1 MVSRSSEGNEG
12 PHPSS
17 RTPGTPAKTRVS
29 KLGSSP
35 SKRDEKSGEGRV
47 VKSSAK
53 DVAELKDY
61 QLGDCLGRGAFGS
74 VYRAL
79 NWNTG
84 ETVAVKQIKLADL
97 PKSEL
102 RVIMLEIDL
111 LKNLDHP
118 NIVKYHG
125 FVKSAETLNIILEYC
140 ENGSLHSI
148 SKNFG
153 RFPENLVGLYMSQV
167 LHGLLYLHEQGV
179 IHRDIKGANILTTKE
194 GLVKLADFGVA
205 SRTTGL
211 SESSVV
217 GTPYWMA
224 PEVIE
229 LSGATTASD
238 IWSLGCTV
246 IELLEGKP
254 PYYNLQPM
262 PALFRI
268 VNDDHPPLPQGAS
281 PAVKDFLMQC
291 FQKDPNLRVS
301 ARKLLKH
308 PWIVNAR
315 RSDSVVPKKSTEYEE
330 AVRSVQEW
338 NEALRSPGAG
348 TLRKPFRHDR
358 QSPSPLR
365 RNQLPSRNTPT
376 KDALPAPVVSNA
388 KDQSLLSNATA
399 EDNWDDDFA
408 TAISPS
414 ALQLPHLRPHDNFGG
429 MLSSEKLKAFASLDG
444 TVIKSENSFG
454 DFNDSFRTTLHCG
467 ESDPLQTIRPFPFKQ
482 TGTDDGFAQ
491 KSPLQME
498 PKRSTPF
505 VHNVPILTQNP
516 VPPSR
521 QARPAS
527 FYKENSVEDYS
538 DIIITDEDV
547 LGRKLNGV
555 KVRMEANI
563 YPNVDDC
570 LSDLFQETDE
580 ERYISNSADLP
591 PSKEIVRYHT
601 PSRDDEQEPHLR
613 RQLSTKRHRSAVE
626 IHRFAENERDED
638 FSDILGPEE
647 VALDKPDSD
656 GSSDRSTLMLN
667 SRHSNNSWLG
677 DQDDEDDPFA
687 QLEEGLDEMDLEA
700 NIARDKYARLR
711 GQVEGLVSSLKTS
724 QDEDVLED
732 ISEQLLTI
740 FCDLP
745 ETKNIIMS
753 AHGMLPILEI
763 LDTCRRRNVV
773 SCLLKIV
780 NAIIYEDYEIQ
791 ENLCFVG
798 GIPIINE
805 FASKKYPRE
814 IRLEA
819 AAFVQQMYQTS
830 TLTLQMFVSAGGL
843 NVLVEFLE
851 DDYEDERDLVLIG
864 VNGIW
869 SVFELQGSTPKNDF
883 CRILSRSSVLDPLS
897 LVLSRVLD
905 EGGELA
911 EIVEGRIASI
921 FFVFSQAENHVKE
934 MVAERTV
941 LHRVLKELKRM
952 TPAHQITMLKF
963 IKNLS
968 MLSTTLDSLQNSN
981 AIDVLTDLLRS
992 TIKRPHFREVSNQIL
1007 NTIYNMCRLNKS
1019 RQEDAAL
1026 NGIVPLLQKIVKT
1039 ERPLKEFALPIL
1051 CDMAHSGKV
1060 GRRELWRNRGLP
1072 FYISLLSDPYWQ
1084 VTALDAIFT
1093 WLQEE
1098 TAKVEEH
1105 LLSYHPDQP
1114 SFTESIIRC
1123 LTVSKANAFENLL
1136 EPLQK
1141 LLRLSPPIA
1150 LTFAREDM
1158 FVRIRQKL
1166 HHNKAAVRLNLLRII
1181 SSICEASEDHGGLL
1195 AEYGLLEAI
1204 RELEHDPAILVRDMA
1219 GKLIQANERS
1229 ESYGLGKRRPGVRR
1243 GSTATT
1249 PPGLLTNQ
1257 SAPSTPSVPRTNQ
1270 SKNYFD
1276 GREVQRHPRNALSG
1290 SALALRPASRDGASP
1305 ALAVGGSKG
1314 SNASSAS
1321 RNRLPRDDVRHLYRA
1336 AQRTGRVV
1344 GTLAVCINDYRVTL
1358 KQDTPTEEERQEA
1371 IRACHKRCAER
1382 TLRVLEKNGSIFI
1395 KLGQHL
1401 SSMGYL
1407 LPLEWTTTFVPLQD
1421 KCPVSSI
1428 ESVEEMFVTD
1438 TGHRIDEL
1446 FSSFEPLP
1454 IGAAS
1459 LAQVHIGT
1467 LKETGQKVAVKVQHP
1482 ALAEWVPLDLAL
1494 TRFTFSMLKRFFPEY
1509 DLEWLSNEMDFSL
1522 PQELDFRM
1530 EAENARRASEYFR
1543 NHSDAPLVIPEVM
1556 WAQKRILVME
1566 FLSGHRPDDLEYLD
1580 SNHIDRDEVSAAFA
1594 HIFNEMIFGDNAPLH
1609 CDPHGGNIA
1618 IRKNPNRRRHNF
1630 DIILYDHG
1638 LYRDIPRDLRRNYAK
1653 LWLAVI
1659 EADEGRMR
1667 EYARKVAGITDEQF
1681 PLFASAIT
1689 GRDYT
1694 VLANKDVASPRT
1706 AAEKENISG
1715 ALGEGMLQQLVEL
1728 LGQVPRIILLIL
1740 KTNDLTNIAC
1750 SPPSA
1755 RSLDENLHTRQGPI
1769 RTFLILARYATRTV
1783 FEEKI
1788 ENINET
1794 GGMLRPL
1801 NFLRFLWAWTGYL
1814 RVELKLS
1821 IYETLLSMKSRFG
1834 LI

>member
-555 KVRMEANI
+555 K
-563 YPNVDDC
+563 
-570 LSDLFQETDE
+570 ETDE

-1270 SKNYFD
+1270 SKSYFD

-1530 EAENARRASEYFR
+1530 EAENARRASEYFK

-1740 KTNDLTNIAC
+1740 KTNDLT
-1750 SPPSA
+1750 

-1783 FEEKI
+1783 FEEKM

>member
-1 MVSRSSEGNEG
+1 MVSRSNEG
-12 PHPSS
+12 PEGHPPAS
-17 RTPGTPAKTRVS
+17 RTPGPPPKARLS
-29 KLGSSP
+29 RLGSSP
-35 SKRDEKSGEGRV
+35 SKRDEKAKDDRMG
-47 VKSSAK
+47 KTSAK

-84 ETVAVKQIKLADL
+84 ETVAVKQIKLVDL

-111 LKNLDHP
+111 LKNLDHA

-148 SKNFG
+148 AKNFG
-153 RFPENLVGLYMSQV
+153 RFPETLVGVYMSQV
-167 LHGLLYLHEQGV
+167 LHGLLYLHDQGV

-338 NEALRSPGAG
+338 NEALRSPESGG
-348 TLRKPFRHDR
+348 
-358 QSPSPLR
+358 LR
-365 RNQLPSRNTPT
+365 RGTRSDSQNPPSLRLDTRYTPT
-376 KDALPAPVVSNA
+376 KDSLPSPASRNVADRFRSPIS
-388 KDQSLLSNATA
+388 TE

-444 TVIKSENSFG
+444 TVLKS
-454 DFNDSFRTTLHCG
+454 DDSFEDFDDPFGKSLQAG
-467 ESDPLQTIRPFPFKQ
+467 DSDPLKTIRPSPSQ
-482 TGTDDGFAQ
+482 QTSTGTPHAQ
-491 KSPLQME
+491 NIPYAPHMRRGPPLNTSINPSHGGQILQNSSSPIRQQ
-498 PKRSTPF
+498 R
-505 VHNVPILTQNP
+505 
-516 VPPSR
+516 PPL
-521 QARPAS
+521 
-527 FYKENSVEDYS
+527 FYKENSIEDYS
-538 DIIITDEDV
+538 DIIIANEDV
-547 LGRKLNGV
+547 LDRKLS
-555 KVRMEANI
+555 A
-563 YPNVDDC
+563 
-570 LSDLFQETDE
+570 FQESDE
-580 ERYISNSADLP
+580 NTETPVPARSR
-591 PSKEIVRYHT
+591 EVVRYQ
-601 PSRDDEQEPHLR
+601 SSSEPEDKPPLG
-613 RQLSTKRHRSAVE
+613 RQISVKRYRGAVE
-626 IHRFAENERDED
+626 IQQFAENENDED
-638 FSDILGPEE
+638 FSDIIGVDE
-647 VALDKPDSD
+647 VTLDKSESD
-656 GSSDRSTLMLN
+656 NSSNKSTFMLN
-667 SRHSNNSWLG
+667 AKLYNNSWLG

-700 NIARDKYARLR
+700 NIARDKHARLR
-711 GQVEGLVSSLKTS
+711 NQVEGLVGSLKTS
-724 QDEDVLED
+724 QDEEVLGD
-732 ISEQLLTI
+732 ISEQLLAV
-740 FCDLP
+740 FCDFP
-745 ETKNIIMS
+745 ETKNIIIS

-763 LDTCRRRNVV
+763 LDLCRRRDITL
-773 SCLLKIV
+773 CLLKIV
-780 NAIIYEDYEIQ
+780 NAIIYDDYEIQ

-805 FASKKYPRE
+805 FAAKKYPRE

-851 DDYEDERDLVLIG
+851 DDYEDERDLVLVG

-905 EGGELA
+905 EEGELA
-911 EIVEGRIASI
+911 EIVEGRIANI
-921 FFVFSQAENHVKE
+921 FFIFSQAENHVKE
-934 MVAERTV
+934 MVSERTV

-1060 GRRELWRNRGLP
+1060 GRRELWRNKGLA

-1084 VTALDAIFT
+1084 VTALDAIFI

-1105 LLSYHPDQP
+1105 LLEHRYDQP
-1114 SFTESIIRC
+1114 SFTDAIVRC
-1123 LTVSKANAFENLL
+1123 LTLSKANAFENML

-1150 LTFAREDM
+1150 STLARPDLLG
-1158 FVRIRQKL
+1158 RIGMKL
-1166 HHNKAAVRLNLLRII
+1166 HHQKAGVRLNLLRII
-1181 SSICEASEDHGGLL
+1181 SSICDSSEEQGGLL
-1195 AEYGLLEAI
+1195 TGYGLLDAI

-1219 GKLIQANERS
+1219 GKLIQFNERS
-1229 ESYGLGKRRPGVRR
+1229 GSYGMGKLKPNVRR
-1243 GSTATT
+1243 GSTSAT
-1249 PPGLLTNQ
+1249 PPSLLANQ
-1257 SAPSTPSVPRTNQ
+1257 SAPVTPQMSRPQ
-1270 SKNYFD
+1270 SRGYFD
-1276 GREVQRHPRNALSG
+1276 GRETQRRPRTALSG
-1290 SALALRPASRDGASP
+1290 SALALRPGSRDGPTPGIAG
-1305 ALAVGGSKG
+1305 AVNGGSG
-1314 SNASSAS
+1314 AS
-1321 RNRLPRDDVRHLYRA
+1321 RNRISRGVSNR
-1336 AQRTGRVV
+1336 
-1344 GTLAVCINDYRVTL
+1344 
-1358 KQDTPTEEERQEA
+1358 
-1371 IRACHKRCAER
+1371 
-1382 TLRVLEKNGSIFI
+1382 
-1395 KLGQHL
+1395 L
-1401 SSMGYL
+1401 S
-1407 LPLEWTTTFVPLQD
+1407 Q
-1421 KCPVSSI
+1421 
-1428 ESVEEMFVTD
+1428 
-1438 TGHRIDEL
+1438 
-1446 FSSFEPLP
+1446 
-1454 IGAAS
+1454 
-1459 LAQVHIGT
+1459 
-1467 LKETGQKVAVKVQHP
+1467 
-1482 ALAEWVPLDLAL
+1482 
-1494 TRFTFSMLKRFFPEY
+1494 
-1509 DLEWLSNEMDFSL
+1509 
-1522 PQELDFRM
+1522 
-1530 EAENARRASEYFR
+1530 
-1543 NHSDAPLVIPEVM
+1543 
-1556 WAQKRILVME
+1556 
-1566 FLSGHRPDDLEYLD
+1566 
-1580 SNHIDRDEVSAAFA
+1580 
-1594 HIFNEMIFGDNAPLH
+1594 
-1609 CDPHGGNIA
+1609 
-1618 IRKNPNRRRHNF
+1618 
-1630 DIILYDHG
+1630 
-1638 LYRDIPRDLRRNYAK
+1638 
-1653 LWLAVI
+1653 
-1659 EADEGRMR
+1659 
-1667 EYARKVAGITDEQF
+1667 
-1681 PLFASAIT
+1681 
-1689 GRDYT
+1689 
-1694 VLANKDVASPRT
+1694 
-1706 AAEKENISG
+1706 
-1715 ALGEGMLQQLVEL
+1715 VEL
-1728 LGQVPRIILLIL
+1728 LTEDDSRPQSSISRRPSILPRRRR
-1740 KTNDLTNIAC
+1740 LTQLE
-1750 SPPSA
+1750 SE
-1755 RSLDENLHTRQGPI
+1755 RGP
-1769 RTFLILARYATRTV
+1769 
-1783 FEEKI
+1783 
-1788 ENINET
+1788 
-1794 GGMLRPL
+1794 
-1801 NFLRFLWAWTGYL
+1801 
-1814 RVELKLS
+1814 
-1821 IYETLLSMKSRFG
+1821 
-1834 LI
+1834 